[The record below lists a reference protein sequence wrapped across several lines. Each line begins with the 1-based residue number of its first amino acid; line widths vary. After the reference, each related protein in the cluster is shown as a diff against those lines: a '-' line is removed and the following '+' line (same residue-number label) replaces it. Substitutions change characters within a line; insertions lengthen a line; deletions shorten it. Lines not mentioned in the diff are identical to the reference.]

1 MADLA
6 HARAAF
12 QGRSVVSA
20 DDFSKDDIIALLDA
34 ARQYDRFQ
42 DDGPTW
48 AGIEP
53 SLQGRVLGVL
63 FFEPSTRTRLSFESA
78 MLRLGGSVLGFA
90 DANISSFSK
99 GETLVDTIRVV
110 EGYCDAVVLRHPREG
125 AARLAAEVASVPILN
140 GGDGSNQHPTQTFL
154 DLYTIRQAAGTLDGL
169 KVGFMGDL
177 RYGRTVHSL
186 ATALLHFDVN
196 LKFIGPENLSL
207 PPDLRDHLVA
217 QDRLDAEV
225 ESLAD
230 AGDLDVLYVTRIQQE
245 RFPDP
250 MDYQRV
256 RNAYRVDRESLA
268 PFGPDLKVLH
278 PLPRVNEVATEVD
291 DLPGAL
297 YFQQSRNGVT
307 VRMALLDLILGAQG
321 GGESA

>member
-1 MADLA
+1 M
-6 HARAAF
+6 
-12 QGRSVVSA
+12 
-20 DDFSKDDIIALLDA
+20 DDFSKDEIIALLDA
-34 ARQYDRFQ
+34 ARRYDRYQ
-42 DDGPTW
+42 DDGPTF
-48 AGIEP
+48 APIEP

-90 DANISSFSK
+90 DASISSFSK

-207 PPDLRDHLVA
+207 PPDLRDHLSSVG
-217 QDRLDAEV
+217 RLDAEV
-225 ESLAD
+225 ETLAEV
-230 AGDLDVLYVTRIQQE
+230 GDLDVLYVTRIQKE

-250 MDYQRV
+250 MDYERV
-256 RNAYRVDRESLA
+256 RNAYRVDREALA
-268 PFGPDLKVLH
+268 PFGPELKVLH

-291 DLPGAL
+291 DLPGAI

-307 VRMALLDLILGAQG
+307 VRMALLDLILGGQRG
-321 GGESA
+321 EESA